1 LLQFPST
8 FADLDDVQAI
18 ELSVVF
24 GLPGLLLGLAI
35 GVVIRHWAA
44 LALIAVCG
52 AVAVR
57 YGTQH
62 LLNGP
67 GDNDPRIIWGIA
79 LVANFIGLL
88 IGAAAA
94 RLLSGLRRE

>member
-1 LLQFPST
+1 LLQFPIT
-8 FADLDDVQAI
+8 LADLDDVQAI

-24 GLPGLLLGLAI
+24 GVPGLLVGLAI
-35 GVVIRHWAA
+35 VVVIRQWAV

-62 LLNGP
+62 FLNGP
-67 GDNDPRIIWGIA
+67 GDNDPRIIWAIA
-79 LVANFIGLL
+79 LVTNFIGLL

-94 RLLSGLRRE
+94 RLLSRLRRE

>member
-35 GVVIRHWAA
+35 GVAIRHWAA

-57 YGTQH
+57 YGMQH